1 MVESLTKEPPA
12 LKRSLKNFKEALT
25 YNHLKRGNLNW
36 YFNCYKV
43 IKNKLFFIPYMIL
56 KKILVAHILEELN
69 MEDTLSVLNYIISP
83 AYRMIIRER
92 QSDPTK
98 YDNELVFDGLMKEY
112 YEAPKGKADDTPVKK
127 PRAESIPQQE
137 VVKTQVINPAT
148 QTQQAKNTP
157 SNTTN
162 QFKPKQGID
171 AALDGLE

>member
-1 MVESLTKEPPA
+1 MVGRQSNRKLYRTMQGRMVDIEKLRATNEEIRAVGNMSVNARGDVVGTGGKIVKTKE
-12 LKRSLKNFKEALT
+12 
-25 YNHLKRGNLNW
+25 
-36 YFNCYKV
+36 
-43 IKNKLFFIPYMIL
+43 
-56 KKILVAHILEELN
+56 
-69 MEDTLSVLNYIISP
+69 
-83 AYRMIIRER
+83 
-92 QSDPTK
+92 Q
-98 YDNELVFDGLMKEY
+98 LMKEY

>member
-1 MVESLTKEPPA
+1 MVARQSNRKLYRTTQGRMVDIEKLRATNEEIRAVGNMSVNARGDVVGTGGKIVKTKE
-12 LKRSLKNFKEALT
+12 
-25 YNHLKRGNLNW
+25 
-36 YFNCYKV
+36 
-43 IKNKLFFIPYMIL
+43 
-56 KKILVAHILEELN
+56 
-69 MEDTLSVLNYIISP
+69 
-83 AYRMIIRER
+83 
-92 QSDPTK
+92 Q
-98 YDNELVFDGLMKEY
+98 LMKEY

>member
-1 MVESLTKEPPA
+1 MVARQSNRKLYRTMQGRMVDIEKLRATNEEIRAVGNMSVNARGDVVGTGGKIVKTKE
-12 LKRSLKNFKEALT
+12 
-25 YNHLKRGNLNW
+25 
-36 YFNCYKV
+36 
-43 IKNKLFFIPYMIL
+43 
-56 KKILVAHILEELN
+56 
-69 MEDTLSVLNYIISP
+69 
-83 AYRMIIRER
+83 
-92 QSDPTK
+92 Q
-98 YDNELVFDGLMKEY
+98 LMKEY